1 MRNRNLATLMVSLLT
16 TVIFTV
22 GNAVAKDFRLSHSFE
37 LSHPMHIASVE
48 AAEFFKTCTGGQHTI
63 TIYPASQLGSET
75 SQNQLIRAGGLDILL
90 TGVSFQYSV
99 YKPIAI
105 VGAPF
110 IFTDRAQAVRYRTS
124 PLFREVWTNYE
135 KQTGSVIMS
144 AGYFGAFNVTSN
156 TPLEKLED
164 FRGFKVRVPD
174 SPVYLAFPKALG
186 ANASPI
192 TLAEVYIALQ
202 NGTVSGSANPLP
214 MTYAFKFYEVQKY
227 VNPTA
232 HMHEYILWLTH
243 GPMVK
248 GLDASDRDCM
258 QKAADIFAE
267 RSTAMI
273 IDQEENLRA
282 KMESEK
288 LIKFSNPD
296 IVALRKAAAPTVE
309 ELAKQ
314 FGVSQDFLLRLKGI

>member
-1 MRNRNLATLMVSLLT
+1 MRNRNLVRSTAGALAAAILAA
-16 TVIFTV
+16 
-22 GNAVAKDFRLSHSFE
+22 GAAVAKDFRLSHGFE
-37 LSHPMHIASVE
+37 LSHPMHVASAE
-48 AAEFFKTCTGGQHTI
+48 AAESFKTCTGGRHTI

-124 PLFREVWTNYE
+124 PLFHEMWANYE

-164 FRGFKVRVPD
+164 FKGFKVRVPD

-243 GPMVK
+243 GRMVK
-248 GLDASDRDCM
+248 GLDAADRDCM
-258 QKAADIFAE
+258 QKAADLFAE

-273 IDQEENLRA
+273 IDQEQNLRA
-282 KMESEK
+282 KMESDN

-296 IVALRKAAAPTVE
+296 IAALRKAAAPTVE
-309 ELAKQ
+309 ELARQ
-314 FGVSQDFLLRLKGI
+314 FGVSQDFLQRLRGI